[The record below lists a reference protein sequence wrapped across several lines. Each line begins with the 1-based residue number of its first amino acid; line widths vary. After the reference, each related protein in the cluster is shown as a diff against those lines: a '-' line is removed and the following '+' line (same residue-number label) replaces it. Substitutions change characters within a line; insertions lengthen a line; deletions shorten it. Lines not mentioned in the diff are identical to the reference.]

1 MGDSPSLWGRIM
13 SDNPLL
19 ALLGLEEHCRKAV
32 NSTELAFVMVN
43 DSRSLTVYR
52 QAALHIDGEGLKAV
66 SGVAGIETGAPFTLW
81 LERAFRHMA
90 SAESRLAGPHDLDDK
105 DGAEWSDWLPP
116 HALLLPLKGREG
128 KRLGTLLFAR
138 DDQWDEHSVALLT
151 RAADFYGPAW
161 EVLHRPSPVT
171 QWKQHLTAISQWQRK
186 TAAAVFLVLI
196 FPVRLSVLA
205 PAEVVAHDP
214 AVIRSPLDGVV
225 EKVLVRPNQQVAEGD
240 LLFELDRTTLSGKL
254 EVAKKALSTAQAELD
269 QASQQAFFDPKA
281 KGTLAVIRA
290 RIEERTAEAAQLDDL
305 MTRSQVKAPRAGVAV
320 LDDPAE
326 WQGRPVNVGEK
337 VLAVAS
343 PNDVEVEAWLAP
355 ADVIA
360 LEPGDPVSLF
370 LNSAPLSP
378 VSAKLSYITFEAIS
392 QPDGTLGHRVRA
404 SCDPGPRLGLKG
416 TARLD
421 GHRVPLAYWLLRR
434 PLAVIRAFVGM

>member
-1 MGDSPSLWGRIM
+1 M
-13 SDNPLL
+13 SDNPLIK
-19 ALLGLEEHCRKAV
+19 LLGLEEHCRKAA
-32 NSTELAFVMVN
+32 NATELAFVMVN
-43 DSRSLTVYR
+43 DSRALAFYR
-52 QAALHIDGEGLKAV
+52 QAALYVDEERLKAV
-66 SGVAGIETGAPFTLW
+66 SGVAGIEAGAPFTLW
-81 LERAFRHMA
+81 LERVIPRLETD
-90 SAESRLAGPHDLDDK
+90 SARLAAPDALSGPDS
-105 DGAEWSDWLPP
+105 AEWSDWLPP

-138 DDQWDEHSVALLT
+138 DDEWEEQSVALLT
-151 RAADFYGPAW
+151 RAADFYGAAW
-161 EVLHRPSPVT
+161 EVLHRPSPMT
-171 QWKQHLTAISQWQRK
+171 QWKQRLIAIPQWQRK
-186 TAAAVFLVLI
+186 VAAGIFLFLI

-240 LLFELDRTTLSGKL
+240 VLFELDRTTLSGKL

-290 RIEERTAEAAQLDDL
+290 RIDERAAEAAQLDDL
-305 MTRSQVKAPRAGVAV
+305 MTRSQVKAPRDGVAV
-320 LDDPAE
+320 LDDPSE

-355 ADVIA
+355 ADVIE

-370 LNSAPLSP
+370 LNSTPLSP
-378 VSAKLSYITFEAIS
+378 ISAKLSYVTFEAIL

-404 SCDPGPRLGLKG
+404 SCEPGPRMGLKG

-421 GHRVPLAYWLLRR
+421 GHNVPLIYWLFRR

>member
-1 MGDSPSLWGRIM
+1 MN
-13 SDNPLL
+13 DNPLL
-19 ALLGLEEHCRKAV
+19 ALLGLEEHARKAA
-32 NSTELAFVMVN
+32 NSTELGFVMVN
-43 DSRSLTVYR
+43 DSRALAAYR
-52 QAALHIDGEGLKAV
+52 QAALLIDGEGLKAV

-81 LERAFRHMA
+81 LERIYK
-90 SAESRLAGPHDLDDK
+90 RLATDEIRKADSADLD
-105 DGAEWSDWLPP
+105 GADAEEWAEWLPP
-116 HALLLPLKGREG
+116 HALLLSLKDCDGN
-128 KRLGTLLFAR
+128 RLGLLLLAR
-138 DDQWDEHSVALLT
+138 DEEWTDQDIALLA
-151 RAADFYGPAW
+151 RASDFYAHAW
-161 EVLHRPSPVT
+161 AVLHHPSPIT
-171 QWKQHLTAISQWQRK
+171 AWKQKLTAIPKWHLK
-186 TAAAVFLVLI
+186 LAAGIILVLL

-214 AVIRSPLDGVV
+214 AVIRSPMEGVI
-225 EKVLVRPNQQVAEGD
+225 EKVLVRPNQPVAEGD
-240 LLFELDRTTLSGKL
+240 MLFELDRTTLTGKL

-269 QASQQAFFDPKA
+269 QATQQAFFDPKA

-290 RIEERTAEAAQLDDL
+290 RIEERSAEAAQLEDL
-305 MTRSQVKAPRAGVAV
+305 MARSQVKAPRAGVAV

-360 LEPGDPVSLF
+360 LEKGDPVSLF
-370 LNSAPLSP
+370 LNAEPLSP
-378 VSAKLSYITFEAIS
+378 VSARLLYVTYEAIP

-404 SCDPGPRLGLKG
+404 ELAKGEAGPRLGLKG

-421 GHRVPLAYWLLRR
+421 GHRVPLIYWLARR
-434 PLAVIRAFVGM
+434 PLAVVRNFLGV